1 MWSESKNGL
10 YGDGRP
16 RPSVERSSTLSF
28 KRAERRKRKCR
39 EQGYVLLSLLLIVAL
54 LTIAAASAVSSLA
67 FNIRRDREEEMIHRG
82 VEYSRAIRR
91 YTKKTGH
98 YPLTLDALENTDGL
112 RFLRKR
118 YQDPITGKDF
128 KLLHMTDLQRVG
140 VGGLGPSAAIP
151 PNAANGNSANVAP
164 GRTQP
169 AQTQFAQPMSA
180 AQPAPDS
187 AAPDQNTSANS
198 ATSSANSPV
207 ATAEQPN
214 ADSQPL
220 SGGVIVGVASASSH
234 ETIREFNHKNH
245 YKDWLFFYDPAYDRG
260 FEIKGPTQLT
270 MPTFSTPLQQPGTPG
285 TAQLVAPGTVTHL
298 TSPQP
303 AAQ

>member
-1 MWSESKNGL
+1 MKNRSNRGEPKREES
-10 YGDGRP
+10 P
-16 RPSVERSSTLSF
+16 
-28 KRAERRKRKCR
+28 

-118 YQDPITGKDF
+118 YKDPITGKDF

-140 VGGLGPSAAIP
+140 IGGLGPSAAVL
-151 PNAANGNSANVAP
+151 PNSPNGNLANVAP
-164 GRTQP
+164 EQMQP

-187 AAPDQNTSANS
+187 AAPDQNTPTSANS
-198 ATSSANSPV
+198 ATSSAN
-207 ATAEQPN
+207 ATAATSQQSN

-220 SGGVIVGVASASSH
+220 SGGVIVGVASSSSH

-260 FEIKGPTQLT
+260 FEIKGPTQLA
-270 MPTFSTPLQQPGTPG
+270 MPTFNPPLQQPVTRG
-285 TAQLVAPGTVTHL
+285 TAQPVAPGTVTPS
-298 TSPQP
+298 TNP
-303 AAQ
+303 